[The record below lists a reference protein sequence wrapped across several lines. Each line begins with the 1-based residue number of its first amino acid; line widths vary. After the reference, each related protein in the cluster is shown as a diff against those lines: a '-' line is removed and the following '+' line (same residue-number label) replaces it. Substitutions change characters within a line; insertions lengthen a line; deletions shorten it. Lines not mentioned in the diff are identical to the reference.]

1 MAHWDEMFD
10 DSSND
15 VNEQRKKV
23 CENRIRKAQEFLKQS
38 RARQWNVLSIEF
50 GEQLFRDKNFNYH
63 GMDKTHSVG
72 DIKEM
77 KGLNYGNYE
86 LCYFHHA
93 IVVTPVNIRLI
104 HKIKTLTVIP
114 IQTNYRPNSYVIQAK
129 NNRFLEY
136 NSHAL
141 LDNITTIGIE
151 RLNIPKTKNLGSG
164 NQLALLS
171 VVAQK
176 EIQDNLKKVLG
187 IN

>member
-23 CENRIRKAQEFLKQS
+23 CENRIRKSQEFLKQN

-63 GMDKTHSVG
+63 GMDKIHSIEDV
-72 DIKEM
+72 KEM
-77 KGLNYGNYE
+77 RGLNYGNYE

-93 IVVTPVNIRLI
+93 IVITPINIRLI
-104 HKIKTLTVIP
+104 DKIKTLTILP
-114 IQTNYRPNSYVIQAK
+114 IQTNYRYNSYVLKAQH
-129 NNRFLEY
+129 NRFLEY
-136 NSHAL
+136 DSHVL
-141 LDNITTIGIE
+141 LDDITTIGIE
-151 RLNIPKTKNLGSG
+151 RVNIEKTKKLGNG

-171 VVAQK
+171 VVDQK
-176 EIQDNLKKVLG
+176 LIKDKLREVLG